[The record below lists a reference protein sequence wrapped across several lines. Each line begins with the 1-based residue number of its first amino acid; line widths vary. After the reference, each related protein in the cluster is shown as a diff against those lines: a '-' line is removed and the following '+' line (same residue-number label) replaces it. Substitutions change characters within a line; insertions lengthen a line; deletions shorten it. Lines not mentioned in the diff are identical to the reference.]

1 MLIIIERRSVD
12 KVTLTC
18 KVLKQKQKI
27 ISKFKYISYYIICVY
42 LVVVMKQD
50 I

>member
-18 KVLKQKQKI
+18 KVLKQKQI
-27 ISKFKYISYYIICVY
+27 ISNFKYIYYMCLSGSNHETRYIKI
-42 LVVVMKQD
+42 
-50 I
+50 